1 MERDAV
7 PARGLV
13 TRTRAASGPAR
24 PALRLGREELANRQR
39 RRLKAVSTCRV
50 YAARSRAEASKP
62 RRVPR
67 RSAERRARPQ
77 ADARGNAD
85 HPWRAP
91 HWPRI
96 RMLSSEVPV
105 RITTLRLS
113 ALRLPLFFLEATA
126 FVQWLF

>member
-50 YAARSRAEASKP
+50 NAARRRGEASKP
-62 RRVPR
+62 RGVPR
-67 RSAERRARPQ
+67 RRAERRARPQ

-91 HWPRI
+91 YRLAGSDVPI
-96 RMLSSEVPV
+96 RNAGADHYPAPLGAPP
-105 RITTLRLS
+105 
-113 ALRLPLFFLEATA
+113 PLFYLGQLSCSGLA
-126 FVQWLF
+126 